1 MHGGIKRNECDMEL
15 LMTPAEVV
23 EAAFGGGDVIDA
35 AIVTESAVLA
45 AQRRY
50 LRPVFGVSFYGA
62 LEQGRY
68 GAFLAEYVRPALALF
83 VKYLVL
89 PDAAVRLGRLGIVRF
104 GGEYIEPTEGADL
117 QLQRERDRAD
127 AVDCRRRTA
136 GGGSCGVSRI
146 RPAREYK
153 TAALRGRGRGALTGR
168 FGRVRMTRRGVPG
181 GTPLVYL

>member
-104 GGEYIEPTEGADL
+104 GGEDI
-117 QLQRERDRAD
+117 
-127 AVDCRRRTA
+127 VDCRRRTA

-168 FGRVRMTRRGVPG
+168 FGRARMTRRGVPG

>member
-89 PDAAVRLGRLGIVRF
+89 PDAAGSAGSASCVSAANISG
-104 GGEYIEPTEGADL
+104 
-117 QLQRERDRAD
+117 
-127 AVDCRRRTA
+127 RRT
-136 GGGSCGVSRI
+136 
-146 RPAREYK
+146 
-153 TAALRGRGRGALTGR
+153 
-168 FGRVRMTRRGVPG
+168 VPH
-181 GTPLVYL
+181 

>member
-35 AIVTESAVLA
+35 AIVTESAVLT

-83 VKYLVL
+83 VKYTCCPMRLSGSAGSASCVS
-89 PDAAVRLGRLGIVRF
+89 AANILGR
-104 GGEYIEPTEGADL
+104 
-117 QLQRERDRAD
+117 
-127 AVDCRRRTA
+127 RT
-136 GGGSCGVSRI
+136 
-146 RPAREYK
+146 
-153 TAALRGRGRGALTGR
+153 
-168 FGRVRMTRRGVPG
+168 VPH
-181 GTPLVYL
+181 

>member
-35 AIVTESAVLA
+35 AIVTESAVLT

-89 PDAAVRLGRLGIVRF
+89 PDAAVRLGRLG
-104 GGEYIEPTEGADL
+104 EPTDGAAL
-117 QLQRERDRAD
+117 KLLRERVRAEAETSLTA
-127 AVDCRRRTA
+127 AVERLEAAPAEFPEYDPRENIKRRLSVA
-136 GGGSCGVSRI
+136 GGVV
-146 RPAREYK
+146 
-153 TAALRGRGRGALTGR
+153 L
-168 FGRVRMTRRGVPG
+168 
-181 GTPLVYL
+181 

>member
-104 GGEYIEPTEGADL
+104 GGEYFEPTDGAAL
-117 QLQRERDRAD
+117 KLLRERIRAEAETSLTA
-127 AVDCRRRTA
+127 AVERLEADPAEFPEYDPRENIKRRLSVA
-136 GGGSCGVSRI
+136 GGVV
-146 RPAREYK
+146 
-153 TAALRGRGRGALTGR
+153 L
-168 FGRVRMTRRGVPG
+168 
-181 GTPLVYL
+181 

>member
-83 VKYLVL
+83 VMRLSGSAGSASCVS
-89 PDAAVRLGRLGIVRF
+89 AANISG
-104 GGEYIEPTEGADL
+104 
-117 QLQRERDRAD
+117 
-127 AVDCRRRTA
+127 RRT
-136 GGGSCGVSRI
+136 
-146 RPAREYK
+146 
-153 TAALRGRGRGALTGR
+153 
-168 FGRVRMTRRGVPG
+168 VPH
-181 GTPLVYL
+181 

>member
-89 PDAAVRLGRLGIVRF
+89 PDAAVRLGRLGIV
-104 GGEYIEPTEGADL
+104 
-117 QLQRERDRAD
+117 
-127 AVDCRRRTA
+127 DCRRRTA

>member
-35 AIVTESAVLA
+35 AIVTESAVLT

-50 LRPVFGVSFYGA
+50 LRPVFGVSF
-62 LEQGRY
+62 Y

-104 GGEYIEPTEGADL
+104 GGEYFEPTDGAAL
-117 QLQRERDRAD
+117 KLLRERVRAEAETSLTA
-127 AVDCRRRTA
+127 AVERLEAAPAEFPEYDPRENIKRRLSVA
-136 GGGSCGVSRI
+136 GGVV
-146 RPAREYK
+146 
-153 TAALRGRGRGALTGR
+153 L
-168 FGRVRMTRRGVPG
+168 
-181 GTPLVYL
+181 

>member
-1 MHGGIKRNECDMEL
+1 MYGGVKRNECDMEL

-23 EAAFGGGDVIDA
+23 AAAFGGGDVIDA
-35 AIVTESAVLA
+35 AIVTENAVLA

-89 PDAAVRLGRLGIVRF
+89 PDAAVRPGRLGIVRF
-104 GGEYIEPTEGADL
+104 GGEYFEPADGAAL
-117 QLQRERDRAD
+117 KLLRERVRAEAETSLAA
-127 AVDCRRRTA
+127 AVERLEAAPAEFPEYDSRENIRRRLSVA
-136 GGGSCGVSRI
+136 GGVV
-146 RPAREYK
+146 
-153 TAALRGRGRGALTGR
+153 L
-168 FGRVRMTRRGVPG
+168 
-181 GTPLVYL
+181 

>member
-35 AIVTESAVLA
+35 AIVTESAVLT

-89 PDAAVRLGRLGIVRF
+89 PDAAVRLGRLG
-104 GGEYIEPTEGADL
+104 GEYFGPTDGAAL
-117 QLQRERDRAD
+117 KLLRERIRAEAETSLTA
-127 AVDCRRRTA
+127 AVERLEAAPAEFPEYDPRENIKRRLSVA
-136 GGGSCGVSRI
+136 GGVV
-146 RPAREYK
+146 
-153 TAALRGRGRGALTGR
+153 L
-168 FGRVRMTRRGVPG
+168 
-181 GTPLVYL
+181 

>member
-1 MHGGIKRNECDMEL
+1 M
-15 LMTPAEVV
+15 
-23 EAAFGGGDVIDA
+23 IDA

-104 GGEYIEPTEGADL
+104 GGEYFEPTDGA
-117 QLQRERDRAD
+117 A
-127 AVDCRRRTA
+127 
-136 GGGSCGVSRI
+136 